1 MPTSESSLES
11 LANRVAKLE
20 AQNRHL
26 KKTGITLFIVA
37 VAMITMGQAKPT
49 VIRAQKFV
57 VVNAG
62 GKEQAVLE
70 ARSLYL
76 YDDEGVK
83 RVDLGTDSGQQAG
96 AGLALFN
103 YHGKRIVDL
112 SVALENSAS
121 LGISDDE
128 GIRRADMG
136 VYMGIAG
143 LGVYGNKTGKSGVKE
158 SGAKLEAVGDSSSLQ
173 VYGAGDKALAE
184 LNTSSTEASLYLSD
198 SKGFGAVLGNGSL
211 VPAISNAPQGNK
223 QSAASLAL
231 FGKDKKVLWS
241 AP

>member
-1 MPTSESSLES
+1 MPTPESSLEA
-11 LANRVAKLE
+11 LASRVAKLE
-20 AQNRHL
+20 AQNRRL
-26 KKTGITLFIVA
+26 KKTGIALLIVA

-62 GKEQAVLE
+62 GKEQSIWE
-70 ARSLYL
+70 ARALYL

-96 AGLALFN
+96 AGLTLYN
-103 YHGKRIVDL
+103 YHGKETAHL
-112 SVALENSAS
+112 SVALENTAS

-128 GIRRADMG
+128 GHQRADMG

-143 LGVYGNKTGKSGVKE
+143 LGVYGNATGKSGVKQ

-173 VYGAGDKALAE
+173 VYGAGDRALAE

-198 SKGFGAVLGNGSL
+198 SKGFGAVVGNGGL
-211 VPAISNAPQGNK
+211 VPSISNAPRSNP
-223 QSAASLAL
+223 QSAASFVL